1 MNMQEVVKSTGEV
14 SIKIFDAAGKLKE
27 KIFVPNLVVQSGR
40 DWIVSRMGS
49 DTPVLMSHMAIGSDA
64 TATSTSQTTLIS
76 ELGRTVLG
84 SSVVVDNTIT
94 YTSAFAPGVGT
105 GSIVEAGIFNDVT
118 AGTMLCRTVFGVVT
132 KDAADTM
139 TISWT
144 ITVS

>member
-1 MNMQEVVKSTGEV
+1 MQEVVKSTGEV

>member
-40 DWIVSRMGS
+40 EWIVSRMGS
-49 DTPVLMSHMAIGSDA
+49 STTLMSHIAIGDDA
-64 TATSTSQTTLIS
+64 TATSTSQTALIS
-76 ELGRTVLG
+76 EIGRAALEPNTV
-84 SSVVVDNTIT
+84 NANIIT
-94 YTSAFAPGVGT
+94 YTSVFLPGVGT
-105 GSIVEAGIFNDVT
+105 GTVVEAGIFNDVT
-118 AGTMLCRTVFGVVT
+118 AGEMLCRTVFGVVT

-139 TISWT
+139 TISWS